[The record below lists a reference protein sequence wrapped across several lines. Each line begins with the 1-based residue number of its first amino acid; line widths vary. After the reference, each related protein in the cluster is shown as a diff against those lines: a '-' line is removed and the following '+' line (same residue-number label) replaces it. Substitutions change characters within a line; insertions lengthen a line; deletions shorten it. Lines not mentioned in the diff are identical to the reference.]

1 MVVVS
6 DMGAHMFHGRT
17 AIITGASR
25 GIGRDVAVAL
35 GKRGCNV
42 VIAAKT
48 ATAHPSLPGTIH
60 DVFDEIESEGGKAL
74 PFQLDV
80 RDERRAQD
88 CVDTTIKEF
97 GGVDFLIN
105 NASAM
110 WWKSIEDTPMKRYD
124 MMNTINARGTFAL
137 SQACLPHMREASFGH
152 IVMQSPPIQLET
164 LSGMVGY
171 YISKYGMTLSALGI
185 AQEYQAFNV
194 AANAIWPKTLI
205 KTSATIENKLGNE
218 KVWRKP
224 SILTD
229 AIMGI
234 LEQPP
239 SECTGHQFIDEHFL
253 REWMGVDNFEQ
264 YQCVPG
270 FEPPPIEMLER
281 LMKQ

>member
-1 MVVVS
+1 MSVCLR
-6 DMGAHMFHGRT
+6 GRT

-25 GIGRDVAVAL
+25 GIGRDLAL
-35 GKRGCNV
+35 ALAKHGCNV

-48 ATAHPSLPGTIH
+48 TSAHPTLPGTIY
-60 DVFDEIESEGGKAL
+60 DVFDEIESKGGKAL
-74 PFQLDV
+74 PFKLDV
-80 RDERRAQD
+80 RDERRAKE
-88 CVDTTIKEF
+88 CVDAAIKEF
-97 GGVDFLIN
+97 GSVDFLIN

-110 WWKSIEDTPMKRYD
+110 WWKSIEYTPMKQYD
-124 MMNTINARGTFAL
+124 MMNDINARGTFAL

-152 IVMQSPPIQLET
+152 IVTQSPPIQLEK

-185 AQEYQAFNV
+185 AQEYKTFNV

-205 KTSATIENKLGNE
+205 KTSATIENNLGNE

-229 AIMGI
+229 AILGI
-234 LEQPP
+234 LQQPP
-239 SECTGHQFIDEHFL
+239 AECTGNQFVDEDFL
-253 REWMGVDNFEQ
+253 REWVGVDDFEK

-270 FEPPPIEMLER
+270 FEPPPIEMLST
-281 LMKQ
+281 LIHK